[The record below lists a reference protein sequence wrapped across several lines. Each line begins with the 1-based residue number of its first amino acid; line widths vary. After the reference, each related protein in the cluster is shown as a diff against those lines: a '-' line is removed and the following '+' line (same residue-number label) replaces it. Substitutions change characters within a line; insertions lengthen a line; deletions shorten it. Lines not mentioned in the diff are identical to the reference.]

1 MKRLISLALFVV
13 LVTGQYTTASCPMDL
28 GTNNDDRAELAN
40 IADAK
45 HQSHQ
50 GHQGHSGKT
59 SDSQNDQKGHHGE
72 TVCASLMNCGTFTF
86 ISAELKSTDLG
97 HRTIG
102 PRDKSLGLEDSFKT
116 AIQTPPPRHG

>member
-50 GHQGHSGKT
+50 GHSGKT
-59 SDSQNDQKGHHGE
+59 SDSQDDQKGHHGE
-72 TVCASLMNCGTFTF
+72 TACTSLMNCGTFAF
-86 ISAELKSTDLG
+86 FSAELKSKDLG

-102 PRDKSLGLEDSFKT
+102 PRGNPLGLENLFKT

>member
-45 HQSHQ
+45 QQS
-50 GHQGHSGKT
+50 HQGHSGKT
-59 SDSQNDQKGHHGE
+59 SDSQDDQKGHHGE
-72 TVCASLMNCGTFTF
+72 TACVSLMNCGTFAF
-86 ISAELKSTDLG
+86 FSAELKSKDLG

-102 PRDKSLGLEDSFKT
+102 SLNNSLGLENSFKT

>member
-1 MKRLISLALFVV
+1 MKRMISLALFVV

-50 GHQGHSGKT
+50 GHSGKT
-59 SDSQNDQKGHHGE
+59 SDSQDDQKGHHGE
-72 TVCASLMNCGTFTF
+72 TACTSLMNCGTFAF
-86 ISAELKSTDLG
+86 FSAELKSKDLG

-102 PRDKSLGLEDSFKT
+102 PRGNPLGLENLFKT

>member
-13 LVTGQYTTASCPMDL
+13 LVTGQYTTESCPMDL
-28 GTNNDDRAELAN
+28 GTDNDDRAELAN

-50 GHQGHSGKT
+50 GHSGKT
-59 SDSQNDQKGHHGE
+59 SDSQDDQKGHHGE
-72 TVCASLMNCGTFTF
+72 TTCASLMNCGTFAF
-86 ISAELKSTDLG
+86 FSAELKSKDLG

-102 PRDKSLGLEDSFKT
+102 PRDNSLGLENLFKT

>member
-50 GHQGHSGKT
+50 GHSGKT
-59 SDSQNDQKGHHGE
+59 SDSQDDQKGHHGE
-72 TVCASLMNCGTFTF
+72 TACASLMNCGTLTF
-86 ISAELKSTDLG
+86 FSAELKSKDLG

-102 PRDKSLGLEDSFKT
+102 PRDNSLGLENLFKI

>member
-13 LVTGQYTTASCPMDL
+13 SVTGQYTMASCPMDL

-45 HQSHQ
+45 HQR
-50 GHQGHSGKT
+50 HQGHSGKT

-72 TVCASLMNCGTFTF
+72 TTCASLMNCGTSGFL
-86 ISAELKSTDLG
+86 SAELKSKDLE

-102 PRDKSLGLEDSFKT
+102 PRDNSLGLKSSFKT

>member
-50 GHQGHSGKT
+50 GHSGKT
-59 SDSQNDQKGHHGE
+59 SDSQDDQKGHHGE
-72 TVCASLMNCGTFTF
+72 TACASLMNCGTLTF
-86 ISAELKSTDLG
+86 FSAELKSKGLG
-97 HRTIG
+97 HITIG
-102 PRDKSLGLEDSFKT
+102 PRDNSLGLESSFKT
-116 AIQTPPPRHG
+116 AIQPPPPRHG

>member
-45 HQSHQ
+45 QQS
-50 GHQGHSGKT
+50 HQGHSGKT
-59 SDSQNDQKGHHGE
+59 SDSQDDQKGHHGE
-72 TVCASLMNCGTFTF
+72 TACASLMNCGTFAF
-86 ISAELKSTDLG
+86 SSAELKSKDLG

-102 PRDKSLGLEDSFKT
+102 PLNNSLGLENSFKT

>member
-28 GTNNDDRAELAN
+28 GTNNDDRAQLAD

-45 HQSHQ
+45 HQR
-50 GHQGHSGKT
+50 HQGHSGKT
-59 SDSQNDQKGHHGE
+59 SDSQDDQKGHHGE
-72 TVCASLMNCGTFTF
+72 TACTSLMNCGTFAF
-86 ISAELKSTDLG
+86 FSAELKSKDLG

-102 PRDKSLGLEDSFKT
+102 PRGNPLGLENLFKT

>member
-28 GTNNDDRAELAN
+28 GTNNDDRAQLAD

-45 HQSHQ
+45 HQR
-50 GHQGHSGKT
+50 HQGHSGKT
-59 SDSQNDQKGHHGE
+59 SDSQDDQKGHHGE
-72 TVCASLMNCGTFTF
+72 TACVSLMNCGAFAF
-86 ISAELKSTDLG
+86 FSAELKAKDLE

-102 PRDKSLGLEDSFKT
+102 PRDNSLGLKSSFKT